1 MAKTE
6 HIDVI
11 TKEGS
16 KILKKGQILMFD
28 QDGYRNDYKITNI
41 VHGKVFA
48 KKVRTYSPDEVNVTE
63 INSDGTDK
71 KA

>member
-28 QDGYRNDYKITNI
+28 QDGYRNDYKITSIIN
-41 VHGKVFA
+41 GKVFA
-48 KKVRTYSPDEVNVTE
+48 KKVRTYSPDEVDVAE
-63 INSDGTDK
+63 INK
-71 KA
+71 